1 MFLIAL
7 PLGKYRKL
15 VNLFEDHLKNDL
27 VGSTLQDFKR
37 IKNQKIILKE
47 NINLGSDPD
56 QLELLINE
64 LLNVLQ
70 INQIDALLNQKMEVF
85 KKHNAFIKRFTF
97 NNL

>member
-1 MFLIAL
+1 ML
-7 PLGKYRKL
+7 
-15 VNLFEDHLKNDL
+15 E
-27 VGSTLQDFKR
+27 DFKK
-37 IKNQKIILKE
+37 IKSHKTILLE
-47 NINLGSDPD
+47 NKNPQLKLD
-56 QLELLINE
+56 QSELLINE